1 MLETAKCAD
10 TNAVKCAHRKCAPV
24 NVRKPET
31 QPAAERNG
39 SSAIDHLL
47 LPQLLQKVPG
57 TSSHA
62 LETPETTQNLIWK
75 LLGGFLG
82 ARQSKNKS
90 SRETGPRGYP

>member
-10 TNAVKCAHRKCAPV
+10 TNAVKCAHRKCALI

-47 LPQLLQKVPG
+47 ELVLP
-57 TSSHA
+57 
-62 LETPETTQNLIWK
+62 
-75 LLGGFLG
+75 
-82 ARQSKNKS
+82 R
-90 SRETGPRGYP
+90 R